1 MNAQRNALEMTAMYL
16 EDIARKNPSAMNR
29 AAAAEAEVA
38 LARFDNPE
46 AFAPAQ
52 EKLVFPVLVSTG
64 AVFEK
69 SYGSA
74 RALNGDVLD
83 IDVFAP
89 AELWSNGTIFAL
101 VDGKQR
107 RVNPATVDY
116 LIKSA

>member
-1 MNAQRNALEMTAMYL
+1 MNAERNELEMNAMYL

-29 AAAAEAEVA
+29 AAAAEAEVSV
-38 LARFDNPE
+38 ARFDNPE
-46 AFAPAQ
+46 VFAPA
-52 EKLVFPVLVSTG
+52 KKMLVFPVKVSTG
-64 AVFEK
+64 AIFEK

-101 VDGKQR
+101 VDGWQR

-116 LIKSA
+116 LVKSA